1 MGGGGAI
8 GAVCTL
14 SFGFD
19 RVTPPHRERGEH
31 TARLGDPI
39 SWQRLNAVS
48 AGALTQRRLMSLKV
62 APLKLALVVPALHAR
77 NSIKLADFTRK
88 AVTHIVSGRLVPHPG
103 ASKLCIVTRAHLR
116 GRSEGR
122 S

>member
-48 AGALTQRRLMSLKV
+48 AGALDSAEADELESRTAKTGIGG
-62 APLKLALVVPALHAR
+62 AR
-77 NSIKLADFTRK
+77 IA
-88 AVTHIVSGRLVPHPG
+88 
-103 ASKLCIVTRAHLR
+103 RAQFDQI
-116 GRSEGR
+116 G
-122 S
+122 